1 MEVHLKE
8 ANSEFIS
15 ELTLGIIPASN
26 EDPAGTPVG
35 TGPFKFVSYTPGQ
48 NIVLERY
55 DGYWGTPAYLDQVTF
70 KFVADVETAFTELQ
84 AGTLDILN
92 YLTAD
97 QVSVLSDDFTIVDG
111 SMNLV
116 HALYLNND
124 YEPLS
129 NPLVRQALNY
139 AVDRASIN
147 DFLFGGA
154 SHLIGTHKYAAGAGE
169 ILQRR
174 YGRSL
179 QL

>member
-1 MEVHLKE
+1 MYKRQVYTFTLRDGVTFHDGSAVTVDDIKYSIERYAEEQGDSSAFSIVDEVVTPDDKTVEVHLKE

-84 AGTLDILN
+84 AGCL
-92 YLTAD
+92 
-97 QVSVLSDDFTIVDG
+97 
-111 SMNLV
+111 
-116 HALYLNND
+116 LYT
-124 YEPLS
+124 S
-129 NPLVRQALNY
+129 RCV
-139 AVDRASIN
+139 
-147 DFLFGGA
+147 
-154 SHLIGTHKYAAGAGE
+154 
-169 ILQRR
+169 
-174 YGRSL
+174 
-179 QL
+179 